1 MVSIVQTECAAEM
14 ECSGIAASLFIND
27 LYCRRQAAA
36 FSPSGFKASEAETES
51 RALQGMLEL
60 KCDTPG
66 RLDETFG
73 ADLNSAGSESW
84 PPTWNVIYIYI
95 YISCNNMHS
104 RGSLV
109 AVFSS
114 SSLRPVY
121 YRTLPQI
128 PL

>member
-84 PPTWNVIYIYI
+84 PPTWNVIYIYHVTT
-95 YISCNNMHS
+95 CTHVG
-104 RGSLV
+104 R
-109 AVFSS
+109 
-114 SSLRPVY
+114 
-121 YRTLPQI
+121 
-128 PL
+128 